1 MRTVWPLVQAA
12 IVAAT
17 ALLTAPAWAQSS
29 SRVGAAPPSDSSSN
43 LFSRWFNSGPAK
55 PRAAPAKTAGG
66 RVSVLTDALAD
77 PGSRASLAIN
87 QLASLGRIGAMRVLP
102 VAGQGATANV
112 RDMLYMRGVDFAVV
126 NSDILAF
133 LELNHKYP
141 DVRKYLRYV
150 TTVFDQKVFVVVR
163 RDIAE
168 VGDLRG
174 RRIAVLAGEGGSLV
188 TARTL
193 FGLMR
198 IDAGVESLPRGA
210 VLDDAA
216 LRRYDGAVILSDELP
231 RVRLG
236 AALRGDYHLLPVRL
250 TPELAR
256 DYRSAVIDVGDA
268 GGFATAAVDT
278 VSVSTLLA
286 VFNWTAAQPPHAD
299 AAGFAT
305 ALLRSLPALR
315 RAPDSVWRQA
325 DVTAQP
331 AGWTRFP
338 GAAPAQVLTPAQ
350 LAELAAVERRPA
362 ALSGAGVAADAR
374 SAAAAYRVRVLAAER
389 PPLADRH
396 AGDGGV
402 IAALLQASLRA
413 GGRDT
418 ALDINWKPTL
428 PVAELMQGDNTVD
441 LSLPWQSA
449 DCDQPDDLADVSA
462 ALCDG
467 ALYSEPLVQVAVG
480 LFALS
485 DGGFDAATEDGVS
498 GRTLCVAADDDV
510 SVLNAAGR
518 RWLADGRVSVTR
530 RPTLIDCVS
539 LVQEHGADA
548 FVATDIEGGYVLG
561 RLGLQPMFRMVDPAL
576 ARRGVHVVVPR
587 SRPQADDLVN
597 AVNAGV
603 RKLKGT
609 DAWAAIVR
617 GRFTT
622 ASEAAPGAP

>member
-1 MRTVWPLVQAA
+1 MRTTWPLVHAA
-12 IVAAT
+12 IIAAT
-17 ALLTAPAWAQSS
+17 ALLTPPACAQPSGRPWTTAPGASS
-29 SRVGAAPPSDSSSN
+29 SS
-43 LFSRWFNSGPAK
+43 LFSRLFNTAQAR
-55 PRAAPAKTAGG
+55 PRARAAGG

-77 PGSRASLAIN
+77 PDSRASLAIN
-87 QLASLGRIGAMRVLP
+87 QLASFGRIGTMRVLP
-102 VAGQGATANV
+102 VAGQGAAANV
-112 RDMLYMRGVDFAVV
+112 RDLLYLRGVDFAVV

-133 LELNHKYP
+133 LELNRKYP

-150 TTVFDQKVFVVVR
+150 TTLFDQKVFVVAR
-163 RDIAE
+163 RDIGALA
-168 VGDLRG
+168 DLRG

-198 IDAGVESLPRGA
+198 IDAGVEAMATGA

-216 LRRYDGAVILSDELP
+216 LRRYDGAVVLSDELP

-236 AALRGDYHLLPVRL
+236 PALRGEYHLVPVRL

-256 DYRSAVIDVGDA
+256 DYRGAVIDAAEA

-278 VSVSTLLA
+278 VAVSTLLA
-286 VFNWTAAQPPHAD
+286 VFNWSAAQPPHAD
-299 AAGFAT
+299 AASFST
-305 ALLRSLPALR
+305 ALLRSLPGLR
-315 RAPDSVWRQA
+315 KAPDSVWRQA
-325 DVTAQP
+325 DVAAQP
-331 AGWTRFP
+331 AGWMRFS
-338 GAAPAQVLTPAQ
+338 GAVPAQVLTPAQ

-362 ALSGAGVAADAR
+362 AGLSGAGVAAGAPE
-374 SAAAAYRVRVLAAER
+374 AAAAHRLRVLAAER

-396 AGDGGV
+396 AGDGGL

-413 GGRDT
+413 GGNDT
-418 ALDINWKPTL
+418 GLDIDWKSTL
-428 PVAELMQGDNTVD
+428 PAAELVQGDNTAD

-449 DCDQPDDLADVSA
+449 DCDDPDALADVAA

-467 ALYSEPLVQVAVG
+467 ALYSVPLVQVAVG

-485 DGGFDAATEDGVS
+485 DGGFDAATGDGVS
-498 GRTLCVAADDDV
+498 GRSLCVPADDDV
-510 SVLNAAGR
+510 SVLNGVGR

-530 RPTLIDCVS
+530 RATLIECVS

-548 FVATDIEGGYVLG
+548 FVASDIEGRYVLG
-561 RLGLQPMFRMVDPAL
+561 QLGLRQMFRMIDPPL

-587 SRPQADDLVN
+587 SRPQAEDLVN
-597 AVNAGV
+597 TVNAGI

-609 DAWAAIVR
+609 EAWAAIVR
-617 GRFTT
+617 GRVTS
-622 ASEAAPGAP
+622 ASEAAP